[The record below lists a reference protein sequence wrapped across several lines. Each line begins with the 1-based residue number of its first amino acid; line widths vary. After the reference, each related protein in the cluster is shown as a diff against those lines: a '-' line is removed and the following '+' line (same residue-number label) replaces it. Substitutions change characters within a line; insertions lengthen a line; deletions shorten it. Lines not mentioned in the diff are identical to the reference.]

1 MQRFAL
7 PFNGCAFWII
17 CVPQKS
23 SDVDTIFN
31 DLSPEI
37 PTLSRTTV
45 YNTLELL
52 KAQGLVLSLDFGE
65 GYIRYDADTSPHV
78 HFECEKCG
86 QFFVFYG
93 PGRYSRKIAPGFILK
108 DTRLYAFVFM

>member
-1 MQRFAL
+1 MPSVTESLLNAKIRPSIQRVRIL
-7 PFNGCAFWII
+7 DYLRTRKNHPT
-17 CVPQKS
+17 
-23 SDVDTIFN
+23 VDTIFN

-65 GYIRYDADTSPHV
+65 GYIRYDADT
-78 HFECEKCG
+78 
-86 QFFVFYG
+86 
-93 PGRYSRKIAPGFILK
+93 
-108 DTRLYAFVFM
+108 